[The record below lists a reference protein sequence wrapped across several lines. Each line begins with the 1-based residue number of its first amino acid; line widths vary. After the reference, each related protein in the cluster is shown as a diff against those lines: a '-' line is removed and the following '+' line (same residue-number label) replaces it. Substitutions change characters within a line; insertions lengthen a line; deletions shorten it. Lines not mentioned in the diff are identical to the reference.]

1 MKQICN
7 LNYLIIIS
15 VIKYRF
21 KFIII
26 QSFLISNEFEPIG
39 DNIYAKVAT
48 DASKIIHSLVSENK
62 KNF

>member
-1 MKQICN
+1 MLSENKGKVLTCSFN
-7 LNYLIIIS
+7 TMP
-15 VIKYRF
+15 